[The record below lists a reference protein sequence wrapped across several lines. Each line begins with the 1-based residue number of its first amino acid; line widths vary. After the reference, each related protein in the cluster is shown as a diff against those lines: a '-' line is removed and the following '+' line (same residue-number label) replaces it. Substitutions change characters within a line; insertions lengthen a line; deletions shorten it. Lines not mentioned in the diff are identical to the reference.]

1 MPASSNSKIKAAK
14 VAVDTKPTPAVK
26 SKAKKIGNGHF
37 HLHPELMKDTAWV
50 GDLPLCRVLLMNNR
64 LFPWIILVPR
74 QEDLRELIDLNVV
87 DLHRLMDEIAV
98 TSKVV
103 NEIVNPDKLNVAAL
117 GNQVSQLHV
126 HVVGRL
132 QGDSAWPN
140 PVWGA
145 GNEPYRRNEAM
156 QILQMLQKTFASKER
171 LFVLPNP

>member
-1 MPASSNSKIKAAK
+1 
-14 VAVDTKPTPAVK
+14 
-26 SKAKKIGNGHF
+26 
-37 HLHPELMKDTAWV
+37 MKDTAWV

-87 DLHRLMDEIAV
+87 DLHRLVDEIAV
-98 TSKVV
+98 TSKVM

-132 QGDSAWPN
+132 QSDSAWPN
-140 PVWGA
+140 PVWGE
-145 GNEPYRRNEAM
+145 GSEPYRRNEAM